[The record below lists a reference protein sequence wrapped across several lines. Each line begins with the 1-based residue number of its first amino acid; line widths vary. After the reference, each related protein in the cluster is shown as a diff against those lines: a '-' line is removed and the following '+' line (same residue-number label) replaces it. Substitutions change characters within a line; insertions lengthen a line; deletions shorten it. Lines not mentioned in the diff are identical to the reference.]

1 MWQFHVL
8 EPSIHVW
15 LVSTMCI
22 QASHTWK
29 YNRKHID
36 VTHDTFLLI
45 THWNSTS
52 SLLASRLLTRPASY
66 LERSVVVLMLGRQLV
81 TMLLS
86 QGSQSAF
93 GDTDHTIETVCLP
106 HSYVPC
112 ATIKIPCV
120 YSVLHVLMTVLH
132 MYVSNDTHA
141 NTQHQVFRQCTESEI
156 DVTAFPRQWMK
167 YMLTFYTY
175 VNFLASWMHGRS
187 YVRCHF

>member
-1 MWQFHVL
+1 MVIKSSWSCLRWRIQCSRAQHVPRKYQYYTYDSYLRIQSMWQFHVL

-15 LVSTMCI
+15 LVSNMCI
-22 QASHTWK
+22 QASHTCN
-29 YNRKHID
+29 YDRKHIS

-52 SLLASRLLTRPASY
+52 SLLPSQCLTCSASY
-66 LERSVVVLMLGRQLV
+66 PERSVVVLMLGRQLV

-120 YSVLHVLMTVLH
+120 
-132 MYVSNDTHA
+132 
-141 NTQHQVFRQCTESEI
+141 
-156 DVTAFPRQWMK
+156 
-167 YMLTFYTY
+167 
-175 VNFLASWMHGRS
+175 
-187 YVRCHF
+187 